1 METSQPTEDFKKII
15 IDSLAFNIFHNEN
28 AFREETDGKH
38 ISINLFED
46 PLHLREITLR
56 LLRTYINHANS
67 KSVIGFT
74 ENDQS
79 LVTFATQVCYIENIP
94 FYSYDLENDAGA
106 FSQFIRPEIVP
117 CSLIIPYSI
126 NENHVLEIVERF
138 SQQKV
143 PISQVISMVDENP
156 SKTVF
161 SNKDFDFVSICD
173 WVSLRNRIREFK
185 SITREKMDE
194 LLANFIP
201 NKNL

>member
-1 METSQPTEDFKKII
+1 MKTSQIIEDSKKII
-15 IDSLAFNIFHNEN
+15 TDSLAFNIFHNKD

-38 ISINLFED
+38 VFVNLFDD
-46 PLHLREITLR
+46 PKHLKEITLK
-56 LLRTYINHANS
+56 LLQTYIKQSNA

-74 ENDQS
+74 ENDPS
-79 LVTFATQVCYIENIP
+79 LTIFATQVCYIENIP
-94 FYSYDLENDAGA
+94 FYNYDLENDAGA

-143 PISQVISMVDENP
+143 PITQVISMVNENL
-156 SKTVF
+156 SKNIF

-173 WVSLRNRIREFK
+173 WISLKNRISEFK
-185 SITREKMDE
+185 NITDEKMNE
-194 LLANFIP
+194 LLSNFD
-201 NKNL
+201 

>member
-1 METSQPTEDFKKII
+1 MEISEYTKDFKKII
-15 IDSLAFNIFHNEN
+15 VDSLAFNIFHNKD

-38 ISINLFED
+38 ISVNLFED
-46 PLHLREITLR
+46 PPHLREITLR
-56 LLRTYINHANS
+56 LLRIYINHTNT

-79 LVTFATQVCYIENIP
+79 LVTFATQVSYLENIP
-94 FYSYDLENDAGA
+94 FYNYDLENDAGA

-143 PISQVISMVDENP
+143 PISQVISMVDENL
-156 SKTVF
+156 SKTTF

-173 WVSLRNRIREFK
+173 WISLKNQITKFK
-185 SITREKMDE
+185 NITNEKMNE
-194 LLANFIP
+194 LLSNFD
-201 NKNL
+201 